1 MLQQVNGKVVQDE
14 TYRDFPGGP
23 VVKTLPSNAETEGLI
38 PGQGTKI
45 LQALWQKK
53 KKKNTKNIK
62 NRSNVITNSIKTFKM
77 VHIKK
82 LQ

>member
-1 MLQQVNGKVVQDE
+1 MNGKVVQDE

-45 LQALWQKK
+45 LQALWPKK
-53 KKKNTKNIK
+53 KKKKYQK
-62 NRSNVITNSIKTFKM
+62 
-77 VHIKK
+77 HKK
-82 LQ
+82 QKQCYNKFNKDF